1 MPLLA
6 LAAAALAAKTN
17 AQRDGLA
24 AEALARALARK
35 LRGSPWVLPAT
46 LRVRFKTP
54 GGLRLTLSVGG
65 QLAVDA
71 IARMT
76 GKMKAVFAVRGA
88 LQAAIGTHRCAF
100 FVFIIGGAVGAAGA
114 AGPRWFGL
122 SDSTGSR
129 GAAGSPGQAAQRNL
143 LVHPPRQLHQGG
155 PQNKRN
161 ILPPVVPVV
170 LCKLAG

>member
-1 MPLLA
+1 MRPCLGTGAQSFFCENYSLPKSQSVPETVGFAMPLLA

-100 FVFIIGGAVGAAGA
+100 FVFI
-114 AGPRWFGL
+114 
-122 SDSTGSR
+122 
-129 GAAGSPGQAAQRNL
+129 
-143 LVHPPRQLHQGG
+143 
-155 PQNKRN
+155 
-161 ILPPVVPVV
+161 
-170 LCKLAG
+170 